1 MKIST
6 LNLPSVKGYLRID
19 TEEDDELLGGIMLAA
34 EGLIVSLT
42 GLPAEAVRDVPEMG
56 YAYLC
61 ICQQMYDVRD
71 MTVSKDSLNPIVQQ
85 IIYAHAVNYL

>member
-6 LNLPSVKGYLRID
+6 LNLQSVKQYLRID
-19 TEEDDELLGGIMLAA
+19 TDEDDELLGGIMGAA

-42 GLPAEAVRDVPEMG
+42 GLSAEAVRDMSEMG
-56 YAYLC
+56 YAFLC

>member
-6 LNLPSVKGYLRID
+6 LNLLSVKQYLRID
-19 TEEDDELLGGIMLAA
+19 TDEDDELLGGIMDAA

-42 GLPAEAVRDVPEMG
+42 GLSAEAVRDISEMG

-71 MTVSKDSLNPIVQQ
+71 ITVSKDSLNPIVQQ

>member
-6 LNLPSVKGYLRID
+6 LNLPSVKQYLRID
-19 TEEDDELLGGIMLAA
+19 TEEDDELLGGIMAAA
-34 EGLIVSLT
+34 ESFIVSLT
-42 GLPAEAVRDVPEMG
+42 GLSAEAVRDIPEMG

>member
-6 LNLPSVKGYLRID
+6 LNLSSVKGYLRID
-19 TEEDDELLGGIMLAA
+19 TEEDDELLGGIMDAA

-42 GLPAEAVRDVPEMG
+42 GLSAEVVRDIPEMG

-71 MTVSKDSLNPIVQQ
+71 MTVAKDSLNPIVQQ
-85 IIYAHAVNYL
+85 RIYAHAVNYL

>member
-6 LNLPSVKGYLRID
+6 LNLPSVKQYLRID
-19 TEEDDELLGGIMLAA
+19 TDEDDEILGGIMDAA

-42 GLPAEAVRDVPEMG
+42 GLSAEAVRDISEMG
-56 YAYLC
+56 YAFLC

>member
-6 LNLPSVKGYLRID
+6 LNLLSVKQYLRID
-19 TEEDDELLGGIMLAA
+19 TDEDDELLGGIMGAA

-42 GLPAEAVRDVPEMG
+42 GLSAEAVRDISEMG
-56 YAYLC
+56 YAFLC

>member
-6 LNLPSVKGYLRID
+6 LNLPSVKQYLRID
-19 TEEDDELLGGIMLAA
+19 TDEDDELLGGIMLAA

-42 GLPAEAVRDVPEMG
+42 GLSAEAVRDISEMG
-56 YAYLC
+56 YAFLC

>member
-6 LNLPSVKGYLRID
+6 LNLLSVKQYLRID
-19 TEEDDELLGGIMLAA
+19 TDEDDELLGGIMDAA

-42 GLPAEAVRDVPEMG
+42 GLSAEAVRDISEMG
-56 YAYLC
+56 YAFLC

-71 MTVSKDSLNPIVQQ
+71 MTVSKDGLNPIVQQ

>member
-6 LNLPSVKGYLRID
+6 LNLLSVKQYLRID
-19 TEEDDELLGGIMLAA
+19 TDEDDELLGGIMDAA

-42 GLPAEAVRDVPEMG
+42 GLSAEAVRDISEMG
-56 YAYLC
+56 YAFLC

-71 MTVSKDSLNPIVQQ
+71 MAVSKDSLNPIVQQ

>member
-6 LNLPSVKGYLRID
+6 LDLSSVKGYLRID
-19 TEEDDELLGGIMLAA
+19 TEEDDELLGGIMDAA

-42 GLPAEAVRDVPEMG
+42 GLSAEAVRGIPEMG

>member
-6 LNLPSVKGYLRID
+6 LNLSSVKGYLRID
-19 TEEDDELLGGIMLAA
+19 TEEDDELLGGIMAAA

-42 GLPAEAVRDVPEMG
+42 GLSAEAVRDVPEMG

-71 MTVSKDSLNPIVQQ
+71 YTVSKDSVNPMAMA
-85 IIYAHAVNYL
+85 IIYGHAVNYL

>member
-6 LNLPSVKGYLRID
+6 LNLPSVKQYLRID
-19 TEEDDELLGGIMLAA
+19 TDEDDELLGGIMDAA

-42 GLPAEAVRDVPEMG
+42 GLSAEAVRDISEMG

-71 MTVSKDSLNPIVQQ
+71 MTVSKDSLNPIVEQ

>member
-6 LNLPSVKGYLRID
+6 LNLPSVKQYLRID
-19 TEEDDELLGGIMLAA
+19 TDEDDELLGGIMLAA

-42 GLPAEAVRDVPEMG
+42 GLSAEAVRDISEMG

-71 MTVSKDSLNPIVQQ
+71 MIVSKDSLNPIVQQ

>member
-6 LNLPSVKGYLRID
+6 SNLQSVKQYLRID
-19 TEEDDELLGGIMLAA
+19 TDEDDELLGGIMDAA

-42 GLPAEAVRDVPEMG
+42 GLSAEAVRDISEMG
-56 YAYLC
+56 YAFLC

>member
-6 LNLPSVKGYLRID
+6 LNLLSVKQYLRID
-19 TEEDDELLGGIMLAA
+19 TDEDDELLGGIMLAA

>member
-6 LNLPSVKGYLRID
+6 LNLPSVKQYLRID
-19 TEEDDELLGGIMLAA
+19 TDEDDELLGGIMAAA
-34 EGLIVSLT
+34 EGFIVSLT
-42 GLPAEAVRDVPEMG
+42 GLSVEVVRDIPEMG
-56 YAYLC
+56 YAYPS

>member
-6 LNLPSVKGYLRID
+6 LNLLSVKQYLRID
-19 TEEDDELLGGIMLAA
+19 TDEDDELLGGIMDAA

-42 GLPAEAVRDVPEMG
+42 GLSAEAVRDISEMG
-56 YAYLC
+56 YAFLC

>member
-6 LNLPSVKGYLRID
+6 LNLLSVKQYLRID
-19 TEEDDELLGGIMLAA
+19 TDEDDELLGGIMDAA

-42 GLPAEAVRDVPEMG
+42 GLPAEAVRDISEMG

>member
-6 LNLPSVKGYLRID
+6 LNLPSVKQYLRID
-19 TEEDDELLGGIMLAA
+19 TDEDDELLGCIMDAA

-42 GLPAEAVRDVPEMG
+42 GLSAEAVRDISEMG
-56 YAYLC
+56 YAFLC

>member
-6 LNLPSVKGYLRID
+6 LNLPSVKQYLRID
-19 TEEDDELLGGIMLAA
+19 TDEDDELLGGVMDAA

-42 GLPAEAVRDVPEMG
+42 GLSAEAVRDISEMG

>member
-6 LNLPSVKGYLRID
+6 LDLSSVKQYLRID
-19 TEEDDELLGGIMLAA
+19 TEEDDELLGGIMDAA

-42 GLPAEAVRDVPEMG
+42 GLSAETVRDISEMG

-71 MTVSKDSLNPIVQQ
+71 MTVSKDSLNPIAQQ

>member
-6 LNLPSVKGYLRID
+6 LNLPSVKQYLRID
-19 TEEDDELLGGIMLAA
+19 TDEDDELLGGIMEAA

-42 GLPAEAVRDVPEMG
+42 GLSAEAVRDISEMG

-61 ICQQMYDVRD
+61 ICQLMYDVRD

>member
-1 MKIST
+1 MRESLLT
-6 LNLPSVKGYLRID
+6 AFRVLLPMFLS
-19 TEEDDELLGGIMLAA
+19 
-34 EGLIVSLT
+34 
-42 GLPAEAVRDVPEMG
+42 AEAVRDISEMG

>member
-6 LNLPSVKGYLRID
+6 LNLQSVKGYLRID
-19 TEEDDELLGGIMLAA
+19 TEEDDELLGGIMDAA

-42 GLPAEAVRDVPEMG
+42 GLSAEAVRDISEMG
-56 YAYLC
+56 YAFLC

>member
-6 LNLPSVKGYLRID
+6 LNLLSVKQYLRID
-19 TEEDDELLGGIMLAA
+19 TDEDDELLGGIMDAA

-42 GLPAEAVRDVPEMG
+42 GLSAETVRDISEMG
-56 YAYLC
+56 YEYLC

>member
-6 LNLPSVKGYLRID
+6 LNLQSVKQYLRID
-19 TEEDDELLGGIMLAA
+19 TDEDDELLGGIMGAA

-42 GLPAEAVRDVPEMG
+42 GLSAEAVRDISEMG

>member
-6 LNLPSVKGYLRID
+6 LNLPSVKQYLRID
-19 TEEDDELLGGIMLAA
+19 TEEDDELLGGIMDAA
-34 EGLIVSLT
+34 EGLIVSVT
-42 GLPAEAVRDVPEMG
+42 GLSAEAVRDISEMG
-56 YAYLC
+56 YAFLC

>member
-6 LNLPSVKGYLRID
+6 LNLLSVKQYLRID
-19 TEEDDELLGGIMLAA
+19 TDEDDELLGGIMDAA

-42 GLPAEAVRDVPEMG
+42 GLSAEEVRDISEMG

-71 MTVSKDSLNPIVQQ
+71 MTLSKDSLNPIVQQ
-85 IIYAHAVNYL
+85 TIYAHAVHSL

>member
-6 LNLPSVKGYLRID
+6 LNLQSVKGYLRID

-71 MTVSKDSLNPIVQQ
+71 MTVSKDSLNPIVHQ

>member
-6 LNLPSVKGYLRID
+6 LNLPSVKQYLRID
-19 TEEDDELLGGIMLAA
+19 TDEDDELLGGIMAAA
-34 EGLIVSLT
+34 EGFIVSLT
-42 GLPAEAVRDVPEMG
+42 GLSVEVVRDIPEMG
-56 YAYLC
+56 YAYLF
-61 ICQQMYDVRD
+61 IRQQMYDVRD

>member
-6 LNLPSVKGYLRID
+6 LNLQSVKGYLRID
-19 TEEDDELLGGIMLAA
+19 TEEDDELLGGIMDAA

-42 GLPAEAVRDVPEMG
+42 GLSAEAVRDISEMG

-61 ICQQMYDVRD
+61 ICKQMYDVRD

>member
-6 LNLPSVKGYLRID
+6 LNLLSVKQYLRID
-19 TEEDDELLGGIMLAA
+19 TDEDDELLGGIMDAA

-42 GLPAEAVRDVPEMG
+42 GLSAETVRDISEMV

>member
-6 LNLPSVKGYLRID
+6 LDLSSVKGYLRID
-19 TEEDDELLGGIMLAA
+19 TEEDDELLGGIMDAA
-34 EGLIVSLT
+34 ESYIVSLT
-42 GLPAEAVRDVPEMG
+42 GLSAETVRDISEMG

-71 MTVSKDSLNPIVQQ
+71 MTVSQDSLNPIVQQ

>member
-6 LNLPSVKGYLRID
+6 LNLSSVKGYLRID
-19 TEEDDELLGGIMLAA
+19 TDEDDELLGGIMDAA

-42 GLPAEAVRDVPEMG
+42 GLSAEAVRDISEMG
-56 YAYLC
+56 YAFLC
-61 ICQQMYDVRD
+61 ICQQLYDVRD
-71 MTVSKDSLNPIVQQ
+71 MTVSKDRLNPIVQQ

>member
-6 LNLPSVKGYLRID
+6 LNLLSVKQYLRID
-19 TEEDDELLGGIMLAA
+19 TDEDDELLGGIMEAA

-42 GLPAEAVRDVPEMG
+42 GLSAEAVRDISEMG
-56 YAYLC
+56 YAFLC

>member
-6 LNLPSVKGYLRID
+6 LNLPSVKQYLRID
-19 TEEDDELLGGIMLAA
+19 TDEDDELLGGITEAA

-42 GLPAEAVRDVPEMG
+42 GLSAEAVRDISEMG

>member
-6 LNLPSVKGYLRID
+6 LNLPSVKQYLRID
-19 TEEDDELLGGIMLAA
+19 TDEDDELLGGIMDAA

-42 GLPAEAVRDVPEMG
+42 GLSAEAARDISEMG

>member
-6 LNLPSVKGYLRID
+6 LNLLSVKQYLRID
-19 TEEDDELLGGIMLAA
+19 TDEDDELLGGIMDAA

-42 GLPAEAVRDVPEMG
+42 GLSAEAVRDISEMG

-61 ICQQMYDVRD
+61 ICQQMFDVRD

>member
-6 LNLPSVKGYLRID
+6 LNLPSVKQYLRID
-19 TEEDDELLGGIMLAA
+19 TDEDDELLGGIMDAA

-42 GLPAEAVRDVPEMG
+42 GLSAEAVRDISEMG
-56 YAYLC
+56 YAFLC